1 MLIGYLN
8 LYFWQIIPKHLRHL
22 WYSIKV
28 MVRAQHGS
36 EGAVNRQHLS
46 VGRSTCTSMQ
56 KTQSSICW
64 KMSCNFSLL
73 NLPFIQKNKFNM
85 EKKNYI
91 TIIGSCFF
99 FPSWVVMVFWVDQ
112 CNSSR
117 CLCGK
122 CVLCLHRNLLAWS
135 FDSEW
140 HFNCITVCL
149 FVCFPGERL
158 KYLNTVVLFIVVLSN
173 SEFRRK
179 LLNSFIVLS

>member
-64 KMSCNFSLL
+64 KMSCSFSLL

-85 EKKNYI
+85 EKKKLYYNNWKL
-91 TIIGSCFF
+91 FF
-99 FPSWVVMVFWVDQ
+99 FSFLSCHGFLSRSVQFEQMLVWQVCFVFVQ
-112 CNSSR
+112 
-117 CLCGK
+117 K
-122 CVLCLHRNLLAWS
+122 LAWS

-140 HFNCITVCL
+140 HFYCITVCL
-149 FVCFPGERL
+149 FVFLG
-158 KYLNTVVLFIVVLSN
+158 KGWNTSIQLYF
-173 SEFRRK
+173 
-179 LLNSFIVLS
+179 LL